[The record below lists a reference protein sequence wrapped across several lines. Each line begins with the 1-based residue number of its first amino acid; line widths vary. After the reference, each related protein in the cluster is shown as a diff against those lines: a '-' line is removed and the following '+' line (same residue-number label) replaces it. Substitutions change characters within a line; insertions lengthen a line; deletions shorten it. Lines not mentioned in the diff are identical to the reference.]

1 MNISTMN
8 VNEVID
14 AYLSHMFEEYLM
26 MFDDRLLPTI
36 RQAAEY
42 MVNVRDNY
50 ILTDSP
56 PDMVENRRR
65 LTHVSP
71 LNLYEHLLSV
81 VKNRTMVACHVGGAT
96 GMSVN
101 TGYVVITNDISDFY
115 IADSHD
121 NYFVTAFGEDVEVFT
136 FHRSLVV
143 PAMSKL
149 AYNYH
154 IANFMLTNTGSPT
167 EIMLMVN
174 GNTVMRDHL
183 QDPIIINQN
192 ATELRAALETKP
204 SDVSYTTHI
213 VETNRFGWWF
223 LRQIIDTISLDGNPV
238 NSLLYPIVCSIDINS
253 LVYWPFYARLADN
266 SKWFTGAAG
275 DSDKPASLYLTTNE
289 LFTYI
294 DKWFVGSKKGQ
305 ELIVEPYG
313 INWHISENQ

>member
-8 VNEVID
+8 VNELVD
-14 AYLSHMFEEYLM
+14 AYQAHMFEEYLM
-26 MFDDRLLPTI
+26 LFDDKLLPTI
-36 RQAAEY
+36 KQAAEY
-42 MVNVRDNY
+42 MVNVRDRY
-50 ILTDSP
+50 ILVESP

-81 VKNRTMVACHVGGAT
+81 VNNRTLVSCHVREAT

-101 TGYVVITNDISDFY
+101 SGYVVIMNDISDFY
-115 IADSHD
+115 TADSHD
-121 NYFVTAFGEDVEVFT
+121 NYFVTAFGDDVEVFT
-136 FHRSLVV
+136 VHRSLVV
-143 PAMSKL
+143 PTMSKL

-213 VETNRFGWWF
+213 VETSRFGWWF

-253 LVYWPFYARLADN
+253 LVYWPFYARLTDDH
-266 SKWFTGAAG
+266 KWTTGGAAA
-275 DSDKPASLYLTTNE
+275 SDKPSILYLNTNE
-289 LFTYI
+289 LFMYL
-294 DKWFVGSKKGQ
+294 DKWFVGSKMGH
-305 ELIVEPYG
+305 ELVVEPYG
-313 INWHISENQ
+313 INWRIDNG